1 MGVPGA
7 DNGVTPMQE
16 MGNKEYIKSCL
27 SNRAL
32 LEQLAEESAE
42 LCQAALK
49 VIRAAK
55 GSENPTPV
63 DFRTA
68 TGTVLEEFYDVLIVM
83 DILGFTWDAVPDDH
97 PKLVRWVERLR
108 TKEAA
113 ENGGEV

>member
-1 MGVPGA
+1 MS
-7 DNGVTPMQE
+7 
-16 MGNKEYIKSCL
+16 NKEYIKSCL

-68 TGTVLEEFYDVLIVM
+68 TGTAIEEFYDVLIVA
-83 DILGFTWDAVPDDH
+83 DVLGFAWDVVPDDH
-97 PKLVRWVERLR
+97 PKIVRWVERLR
-108 TKEAA
+108 AKEVAK
-113 ENGGEV
+113 NGGEV